1 MRFCFAFLLALVSGQ
16 VAHAQLSP
24 DCWWLDRGT
33 AVTVIGES
41 AYTELYRDEGP
52 RFSKI
57 KIFAGIFNGE
67 TQTLKTP
74 RMILVRHVNTDF
86 ELFPGQHVLHL
97 HRGPEGGRWLLDSS
111 SHGEIIDAE
120 ERQRRAAA
128 AEKREH
134 GRNPEREIC
143 YMKIK
148 QAHDAEIFLG
158 EFTLEDPEICEKYL
172 AKYKEE
178 FRLTP

>member
-1 MRFCFAFLLALVSGQ
+1 MGEN
-16 VAHAQLSP
+16 AH
-24 DCWWLDRGT
+24 T
-33 AVTVIGES
+33 
-41 AYTELYRDEGP
+41 YLYRDDGP

-57 KIFAGIFNGE
+57 KVFAGIFNGE
-67 TQTLKTP
+67 TQTLKIP

-97 HRGPEGGRWLLDSS
+97 HRGPEGGRWLLSSS

-158 EFTLEDPEICEKYL
+158 KFTLEDPEICEKYL
-172 AKYKEE
+172 AKYKEK
-178 FRLTP
+178 FRLKP